1 MNKGKQNG
9 ITLIAL
15 IITIIVMLILVSV
28 TVRTAINSG
37 LFGHAK
43 DAIESWK
50 RVELEEEL
58 GAIETSLQ
66 IKKLTQGTVTP
77 EDYFEEL
84 KNEGMITDS
93 EVGGDNIR
101 EIEPDEN
108 GNPTYEITLEDG
120 SVIEVVITPDG
131 NITTEYQG
139 QDKNLPPKIREIEV
153 KNKNTN
159 SISVEVKVNRLDK
172 GTLSYYYQEQGTTNM
187 QTLKEDTEDLT
198 AEFTGLK
205 QNVIYNIKVVVENK
219 KGSNEKSINVLTGTL
234 PTGIIRQKGETR
246 WENEAATIEL
256 ETTAELQQ
264 GTEIQYQVNEGE
276 WKKYSQS
283 ISDLRHGDIIFV
295 RLYDGVNES
304 IEESTFVILDNE
316 KPNDAVITLGGNN
329 TTTISTIKATV
340 TLSDNKS
347 GIDFEKCKWV
357 YNDNPS
363 KIGEEESDI
372 SRYTGGNISS
382 NGQEIEL
389 AKMEKGQYY
398 LHILSIDKAGNRKE
412 TVSGAI
418 TVVQL
423 AEGVTLNQT
432 TATINMGNTLQLTA
446 TVAPDSTNNKGV
458 TWTSNNTNIATVNA
472 SGLVTPK
479 AVGTVAITVKTNDG
493 SNKTATCNVT
503 VRQLSTGITLNQ
515 TTATVN
521 MGSTLQLTA
530 TVAPNT
536 TSNKGVTWT
545 SSNTNVAT
553 VNGSGLVTPK
563 AVGTATITVK
573 TADGTN
579 KTATCNVTVRQLA
592 TGVTL
597 NKTAATI
604 NMGSTLQLTATVAPN
619 TTSNKGVTWTS
630 SNTNVAT
637 VNGSGLVTPKA
648 VGTATITVKTNDGSN
663 KTATCNVTVRQLV
676 TGITLNRTTAQMVS
690 RNTLQLTTNITPS
703 TASNKAV
710 TWKSSNTAV
719 ATVNAS
725 GLVTAIT
732 EGTCTITATSQD
744 GSAKNA
750 SCTINVTNWS
760 TTSNNSVAQ
769 STIVKPASTSS
780 PTVLKINDSAT
791 KNVNTGIRYNQPIKK
806 GDVISVTYLYT
817 RSNNSYYLD
826 LRVNNVATN
835 GTYGP
840 SSGLYP
846 GNANKTLT
854 FNTTATSDANSFDIT
869 VFRSDNP
876 SAGYYVT
883 VNIYEV
889 KLNGKKIL

>member
-1 MNKGKQNG
+1 MNKGKQRG

-84 KNEGMITDS
+84 KNEGMITDV

-283 ISDLRHGDIIFV
+283 ISDLRHGDIVFV

-304 IEESTFVILDNE
+304 IEESTFIILDNE

-372 SRYTGGNISS
+372 SKYTGGNISS

-432 TATINMGNTLQLTA
+432 TATINMG
-446 TVAPDSTNNKGV
+446 
-458 TWTSNNTNIATVNA
+458 
-472 SGLVTPK
+472 
-479 AVGTVAITVKTNDG
+479 
-493 SNKTATCNVT
+493 
-503 VRQLSTGITLNQ
+503 
-515 TTATVN
+515 
-521 MGSTLQLTA
+521 STLQLTA

-563 AVGTATITVK
+563 AVGT
-573 TADGTN
+573 
-579 KTATCNVTVRQLA
+579 
-592 TGVTL
+592 
-597 NKTAATI
+597 
-604 NMGSTLQLTATVAPN
+604 S
-619 TTSNKGVTWTS
+619 
-630 SNTNVAT
+630 
-637 VNGSGLVTPKA
+637 
-648 VGTATITVKTNDGSN
+648 TITVKTNDGSN

-750 SCTINVTNWS
+750 SCIINVTNWS

-846 GNANKTLT
+846 GNANRTLT

>member
-1 MNKGKQNG
+1 MNKGKQRG

-84 KNEGMITDS
+84 KNEGMITDV

-372 SRYTGGNISS
+372 SKYTGGNISS

-432 TATINMGNTLQLTA
+432 TATINMG
-446 TVAPDSTNNKGV
+446 
-458 TWTSNNTNIATVNA
+458 
-472 SGLVTPK
+472 
-479 AVGTVAITVKTNDG
+479 
-493 SNKTATCNVT
+493 
-503 VRQLSTGITLNQ
+503 
-515 TTATVN
+515 
-521 MGSTLQLTA
+521 STLQLTA
-530 TVAPNT
+530 TVVPDSTN
-536 TSNKGVTWT
+536 NKGVTWT

-604 NMGSTLQLTATVAPN
+604 NMGSTLQLTATVEPN

-637 VNGSGLVTPKA
+637 VNGSGLVT
-648 VGTATITVKTNDGSN
+648 
-663 KTATCNVTVRQLV
+663 
-676 TGITLNRTTAQMVS
+676 
-690 RNTLQLTTNITPS
+690 
-703 TASNKAV
+703 
-710 TWKSSNTAV
+710 
-719 ATVNAS
+719 
-725 GLVTAIT
+725 AIT

-744 GSAKNA
+744 CSAKNA

>member
-1 MNKGKQNG
+1 MNKGKQRG

-84 KNEGMITDS
+84 KNEGMITDV

-372 SRYTGGNISS
+372 SKYTGGNISS

-432 TATINMGNTLQLTA
+432 TATINMG
-446 TVAPDSTNNKGV
+446 
-458 TWTSNNTNIATVNA
+458 
-472 SGLVTPK
+472 
-479 AVGTVAITVKTNDG
+479 
-493 SNKTATCNVT
+493 
-503 VRQLSTGITLNQ
+503 
-515 TTATVN
+515 
-521 MGSTLQLTA
+521 STLQLTA
-530 TVAPNT
+530 TVVPDSTN
-536 TSNKGVTWT
+536 NKGVTWT

-637 VNGSGLVTPKA
+637 VNG
-648 VGTATITVKTNDGSN
+648 
-663 KTATCNVTVRQLV
+663 
-676 TGITLNRTTAQMVS
+676 
-690 RNTLQLTTNITPS
+690 
-703 TASNKAV
+703 
-710 TWKSSNTAV
+710 
-719 ATVNAS
+719 S

>member
-1 MNKGKQNG
+1 MNKGKQRG

-84 KNEGMITDS
+84 KNEGMITDV

-372 SRYTGGNISS
+372 SKYTGGNISS

-432 TATINMGNTLQLTA
+432 TATINMG
-446 TVAPDSTNNKGV
+446 
-458 TWTSNNTNIATVNA
+458 
-472 SGLVTPK
+472 
-479 AVGTVAITVKTNDG
+479 
-493 SNKTATCNVT
+493 
-503 VRQLSTGITLNQ
+503 
-515 TTATVN
+515 
-521 MGSTLQLTA
+521 STLQLTA

-553 VNGSGLVTPK
+553 VNG
-563 AVGTATITVK
+563 
-573 TADGTN
+573 
-579 KTATCNVTVRQLA
+579 
-592 TGVTL
+592 
-597 NKTAATI
+597 
-604 NMGSTLQLTATVAPN
+604 
-619 TTSNKGVTWTS
+619 
-630 SNTNVAT
+630 
-637 VNGSGLVTPKA
+637 
-648 VGTATITVKTNDGSN
+648 
-663 KTATCNVTVRQLV
+663 
-676 TGITLNRTTAQMVS
+676 
-690 RNTLQLTTNITPS
+690 
-703 TASNKAV
+703 
-710 TWKSSNTAV
+710 
-719 ATVNAS
+719 S

>member
-1 MNKGKQNG
+1 MNKGKQRG

-84 KNEGMITDS
+84 KNEGMITDV

-372 SRYTGGNISS
+372 SKYTGGNISS

-432 TATINMGNTLQLTA
+432 TATINMG
-446 TVAPDSTNNKGV
+446 
-458 TWTSNNTNIATVNA
+458 
-472 SGLVTPK
+472 
-479 AVGTVAITVKTNDG
+479 
-493 SNKTATCNVT
+493 
-503 VRQLSTGITLNQ
+503 
-515 TTATVN
+515 
-521 MGSTLQLTA
+521 STLQLTA
-530 TVAPNT
+530 TVVPDSTN
-536 TSNKGVTWT
+536 NKGVTWT

-604 NMGSTLQLTATVAPN
+604 NMGSTLQLTATVEPN

-637 VNGSGLVTPKA
+637 VNG
-648 VGTATITVKTNDGSN
+648 
-663 KTATCNVTVRQLV
+663 
-676 TGITLNRTTAQMVS
+676 
-690 RNTLQLTTNITPS
+690 
-703 TASNKAV
+703 
-710 TWKSSNTAV
+710 
-719 ATVNAS
+719 S

>member
-1 MNKGKQNG
+1 
-9 ITLIAL
+9 
-15 IITIIVMLILVSV
+15 
-28 TVRTAINSG
+28 
-37 LFGHAK
+37 
-43 DAIESWK
+43 
-50 RVELEEEL
+50 
-58 GAIETSLQ
+58 
-66 IKKLTQGTVTP
+66 
-77 EDYFEEL
+77 
-84 KNEGMITDS
+84 
-93 EVGGDNIR
+93 
-101 EIEPDEN
+101 
-108 GNPTYEITLEDG
+108 
-120 SVIEVVITPDG
+120 
-131 NITTEYQG
+131 
-139 QDKNLPPKIREIEV
+139 
-153 KNKNTN
+153 
-159 SISVEVKVNRLDK
+159 
-172 GTLSYYYQEQGTTNM
+172 
-187 QTLKEDTEDLT
+187 
-198 AEFTGLK
+198 
-205 QNVIYNIKVVVENK
+205 
-219 KGSNEKSINVLTGTL
+219 
-234 PTGIIRQKGETR
+234 
-246 WENEAATIEL
+246 
-256 ETTAELQQ
+256 
-264 GTEIQYQVNEGE
+264 
-276 WKKYSQS
+276 
-283 ISDLRHGDIIFV
+283 
-295 RLYDGVNES
+295 
-304 IEESTFVILDNE
+304 
-316 KPNDAVITLGGNN
+316 
-329 TTTISTIKATV
+329 
-340 TLSDNKS
+340 
-347 GIDFEKCKWV
+347 
-357 YNDNPS
+357 
-363 KIGEEESDI
+363 
-372 SRYTGGNISS
+372 
-382 NGQEIEL
+382 
-389 AKMEKGQYY
+389 
-398 LHILSIDKAGNRKE
+398 
-412 TVSGAI
+412 
-418 TVVQL
+418 
-423 AEGVTLNQT
+423 
-432 TATINMGNTLQLTA
+432 
-446 TVAPDSTNNKGV
+446 
-458 TWTSNNTNIATVNA
+458 
-472 SGLVTPK
+472 
-479 AVGTVAITVKTNDG
+479 
-493 SNKTATCNVT
+493 
-503 VRQLSTGITLNQ
+503 
-515 TTATVN
+515 

-530 TVAPNT
+530 TVTPNT

-573 TADGTN
+573 TADGT
-579 KTATCNVTVRQLA
+579 
-592 TGVTL
+592 

-648 VGTATITVKTNDGSN
+648 VGTSTITVKTNDGSN

-750 SCTINVTNWS
+750 SCIINVTNWS

-846 GNANKTLT
+846 GNANRTLT